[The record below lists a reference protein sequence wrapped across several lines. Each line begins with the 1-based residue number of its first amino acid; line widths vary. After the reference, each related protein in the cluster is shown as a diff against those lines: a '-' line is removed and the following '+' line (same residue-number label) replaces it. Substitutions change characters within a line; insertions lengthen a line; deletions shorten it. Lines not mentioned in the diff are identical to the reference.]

1 MVVII
6 GVVMVVVCEV
16 YVLFLIEILFI
27 VMFFEK
33 LFFILL
39 SKVICK
45 IRIYRYEYV
54 KEKLMCIF

>member
-16 YVLFLIEILFI
+16 YVLFLREILFI

-33 LFFILL
+33 LFLILSL
-39 SKVICK
+39 NVICK
-45 IRIYRYEYV
+45 ISIYRYEFV